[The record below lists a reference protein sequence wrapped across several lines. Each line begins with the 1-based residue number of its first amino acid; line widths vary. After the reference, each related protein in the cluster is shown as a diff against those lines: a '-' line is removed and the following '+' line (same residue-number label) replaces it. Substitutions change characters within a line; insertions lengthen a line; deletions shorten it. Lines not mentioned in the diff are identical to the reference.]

1 MFAGKNRLDRALLAY
16 WGESRHGLSA
26 TLAQNLG
33 PPAPSSLVA
42 HHDQCPWVRH
52 EKPALARWR
61 GGAIRILL

>member
-16 WGESRHGLSA
+16 WGESRHCLSA

-42 HHDQCPWVRH
+42 HHDQCPMG
-52 EKPALARWR
+52 ET
-61 GGAIRILL
+61 